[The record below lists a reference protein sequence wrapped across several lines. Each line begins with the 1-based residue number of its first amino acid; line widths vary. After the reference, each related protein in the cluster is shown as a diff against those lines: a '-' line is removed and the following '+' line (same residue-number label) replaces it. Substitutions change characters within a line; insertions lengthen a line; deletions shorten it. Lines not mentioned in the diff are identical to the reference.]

1 MFSFNAPFGACPTCN
16 GLGFTQKLDPKLLI
30 DETKSI
36 DEGALQPIFGTME
49 FSGFYRQLVDAL
61 IRDHGVDSSLP
72 LKDLPKKF
80 RQELYYGTAAAI
92 AKKDAAIAA
101 EAAAL

>member
-36 DEGALQPIFGTME
+36 DEGALQPILGTME

-61 IRDHGVDSSLP
+61 IRDHGRFLP
-72 LKDLPKKF
+72 PAKGSAKEIPT
-80 RQELYYGTAAAI
+80 GT
-92 AKKDAAIAA
+92 
-101 EAAAL
+101 LLRHR